1 MFCFVLDV
9 TGVPCQDPWF
19 RCKGKEQKMNKCGY
33 QQKKAFTS
41 CEEMRM
47 ESVVCP
53 KPRRLGLL
61 NHSTFDNHIRPFR
74 PPFINYQSEIEDSG
88 VGAELLDIILPK
100 GGCYGEISGVQVDS
114 SPPFFCGSPP
124 SRASNPVIQDEQ
136 FGSGNEN
143 FVPFSLAPPS
153 PSSSARGCVRMKF
166 GHTPAAVRIEGFDCL
181 SRDRRNC
188 SISAVA

>member
-1 MFCFVLDV
+1 
-9 TGVPCQDPWF
+9 
-19 RCKGKEQKMNKCGY
+19 MNHCGY
-33 QQKKAFTS
+33 QQKNALTS

-61 NHSTFDNHIRPFR
+61 NHSSIDNHIRPLR
-74 PPFINYQSEIEDSG
+74 PPPIINCQSDIEDSG
-88 VGAELLDIILPK
+88 IRAELLDIILPK
-100 GGCYGEISGVQVDS
+100 GNCYTERSWGQEAS

-124 SRASNPVIQDEQ
+124 SRASNPVIQDKE
-136 FGSGNEN
+136 FCNGNGNGS
-143 FVPFSLAPPS
+143 FSPFSMAPSS

-166 GHTPAAVRIEGFDCL
+166 SHTPAAVRIEGFDCL

>member
-1 MFCFVLDV
+1 
-9 TGVPCQDPWF
+9 
-19 RCKGKEQKMNKCGY
+19 
-33 QQKKAFTS
+33 
-41 CEEMRM
+41 M

-61 NHSTFDNHIRPFR
+61 SIDNHIKPLR
-74 PPFINYQSEIEDSG
+74 PPFNNYQSEIEDSG

-100 GGCYGEISGVQVDS
+100 GSWYLERSGGQVAS

-136 FGSGNEN
+136 FGNGNGN
-143 FVPFSLAPPS
+143 GSYSPFSMAPPS